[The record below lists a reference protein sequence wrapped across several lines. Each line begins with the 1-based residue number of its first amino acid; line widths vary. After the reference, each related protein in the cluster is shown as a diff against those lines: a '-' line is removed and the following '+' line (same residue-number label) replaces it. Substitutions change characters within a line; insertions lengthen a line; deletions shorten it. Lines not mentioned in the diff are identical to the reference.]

1 MEDKKYNE
9 VNKAKDKRKKF
20 VRYKEGAELY
30 SMGITKFQE
39 IAKEA
44 GAVYKVGQ
52 LCLINTDKIDEYLE
66 GFRIDP
72 RYEYQDKQSV
82 NLYTIYRIY
91 GDFRMHTKFYEKEM
105 KQMNNTALSAAHMVA
120 MVNEGK
126 VIT

>member
-1 MEDKKYNE
+1 MEDNKNNE
-9 VNKAKDKRKKF
+9 VKKAKDKRKRF

-44 GAVYKVGQ
+44 VAVYKVGQ

-72 RYEYQDKQSV
+72 RYEY
-82 NLYTIYRIY
+82 
-91 GDFRMHTKFYEKEM
+91 
-105 KQMNNTALSAAHMVA
+105 
-120 MVNEGK
+120 
-126 VIT
+126 